1 VDAPHQHPRARAVPD
16 APAKALLARTENLA
30 RGWAVALIT
39 ALPLEQIGEIRLEEL
54 ASEAPK
60 LLGRTVRALV
70 SDAELE
76 QLEAGRLVAIAGA
89 RDPASAVRAVE
100 ALRGVLWEALLEE
113 LRAPNVREVGD
124 MSDRLAYVCS
134 ELAAA
139 AVQEPGS
146 PPAPTPPDVYAS
158 STPEAPALTSEPSSV
173 AAPEAPRIEIRD
185 VRHEEDPAA
194 WIGSI
199 GRRLE
204 RHAEDRL
211 PFGVLLIELTDL
223 ERLEQAEPA
232 QELMRLVDRV
242 EGAIGEELRPA
253 DVLTR
258 ERPGRYWLVTPE
270 TDGIGARMLA
280 ERLAGAVR
288 RAASHRG
295 APLEVAI
302 GIAVCPEDGREAPG
316 LAVRADIGVYAARAA
331 GQAIA
336 PADDPV

>member
-1 VDAPHQHPRARAVPD
+1 
-16 APAKALLARTENLA
+16 
-30 RGWAVALIT
+30 VALI
-39 ALPLEQIGEIRLEEL
+39 AELPLERIGEIRLEEL

-89 RDPASAVRAVE
+89 HDPASAVRAVE

-139 AVQEPGS
+139 AAVQEPGATS
-146 PPAPTPPDVYAS
+146 APITPDVYAS
-158 STPEAPALTSEPSSV
+158 SAPEASPPSSELSSV
-173 AAPEAPRIEIRD
+173 AAPETPRIEIRD